1 MTDPWLDKDKDKG
14 WRAGL
19 RIQVQSLC
27 LWVMRTWFG
36 QLSSK
41 KNKVKKAKA
50 KKVKKAKAKKAKKDK
65 VKKAKV
71 KKAKKVKSQ
80 YQ

>member
-27 LWVMRTWFG
+27 LWVMRTWFD

-41 KNKVKKAKA
+41 E

-65 VKKAKV
+65 EKKAKEKKAKV
-71 KKAKKVKSQ
+71 KEARKVKSQ
-80 YQ
+80 N